1 VTSEHST
8 NSDAE
13 HQVLPFRPRK
23 VGSAIGGTPLRA
35 PRAGTGGPAPP
46 FRDLSEYERSDD
58 SEESYR
64 HRMMVNLA
72 ALAVIVLLSIAGAWL
87 TTQIAQLRKDQ
98 DCLLSGRRN
107 CAPIEVKTPQR

>member
-1 VTSEHST
+1 MSAEHST

-23 VGSAIGGTPLRA
+23 LGSAIGGAPLRA
-35 PRAGTGGPAPP
+35 PRAGTGGPTPL

-58 SEESYR
+58 KEESYR
-64 HRMMVNLA
+64 HRMMVNFA

-87 TTQIAQLRKDQ
+87 AAQIAQLRKDQ
-98 DCLLSGRRN
+98 DCFLSGRRN

>member
-1 VTSEHST
+1 MSAEHST

-23 VGSAIGGTPLRA
+23 LGSAIGGAPLRA
-35 PRAGTGGPAPP
+35 PHAGTGGPTPL

-58 SEESYR
+58 KEESYR
-64 HRMMVNLA
+64 HRMMVNFA
-72 ALAVIVLLSIAGAWL
+72 ALAVIALLSIAGAWL
-87 TTQIAQLRKDQ
+87 AAQIAQLRKDQ
-98 DCLLSGRRN
+98 DCFLSGRRN